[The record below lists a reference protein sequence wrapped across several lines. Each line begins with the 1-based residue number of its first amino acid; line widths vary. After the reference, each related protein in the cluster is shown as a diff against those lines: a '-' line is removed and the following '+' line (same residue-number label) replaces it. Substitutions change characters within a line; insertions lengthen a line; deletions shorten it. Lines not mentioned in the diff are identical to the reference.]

1 MASREENLHTK
12 DKKQIEKIYKKIKKY
27 VIRVGAKIEEKTE
40 SVKEARID
48 YITQAYK
55 NKDVLLAV
63 VSDIAIKDYLAL
75 ECEAADDGPG
85 LYCYGQY
92 LYSMGLINTVYD
104 EDGDFYAA
112 TILELWEL
120 LFSAE
125 KDLFEEIGCK
135 AAVNSAVSAMTNL
148 YGIIKFE
155 KAYEIF
161 CKVTHLGGKTSFE
174 KFIETAMSFAD
185 FREEYNICVYM
196 DCFVS
201 GDYLNVQNV
210 RGVKKITPLPGYY
223 ELVCRQGDK
232 PFYTE
237 FTVAELLN
245 YEFPGSFEI
254 NSYIDNFMKFLSETF
269 DRSEKAVFDMTDE
282 VYRACVEECGIN
294 VIFDLLENKGFYSKS
309 QKIQKTLVKHIMQIK
324 SNIRLRV
331 NRGFTIN
338 ELRGISY
345 ESATVCS
352 NL

>member
-12 DKKQIEKIYKKIKKY
+12 DKKQIEKIYKKVKKY
-27 VIRVGAKIEEKTE
+27 VTRVGANIEDKSENDKNTR
-40 SVKEARID
+40 VD

-55 NKDVLLAV
+55 NKDVLFAV
-63 VSDIAIKDYLAL
+63 ISDIAIKDYLAL

-85 LYCYGQY
+85 LYGYGQY
-92 LYSMGLINTVYD
+92 LFSMGLINVSSRD
-104 EDGDFYAA
+104 NFYAT
-112 TILELWEL
+112 TIQELWEL
-120 LFSAE
+120 LFLNGKE
-125 KDLFEEIGCK
+125 LFEEIGCK
-135 AAVNSAVSAMTNL
+135 AAINSAVSAMTNL
-148 YGIIKFE
+148 YGIINFE

-161 CKVTHLGGKTSFE
+161 CKVTRFGEKTSFE
-174 KFIETAMSFAD
+174 KFTETAISFAD

-196 DCFVS
+196 DSFVS
-201 GDYLNVQNV
+201 GDYLNVQNI
-210 RGVKKITPLPGYY
+210 RGIKKVTPKPAYY

-237 FTVAELLN
+237 LTVAELLN
-245 YEFPGSFEI
+245 YEFPGSFAI

-269 DRSEKAVFDMTDE
+269 GQSDKAVFDITDE
-282 VYRACVEECGIN
+282 VYRACVDECGIN

-345 ESATVCS
+345 ETATFCS